1 MCYKACFHNGGHG
14 RKKTDTLLYSHARI
28 RTEKGRNPYENS
40 RRKNKERRKRSKS
53 EGQPDRLRNTNHRAL
68 KSADS
73 ANTGEKL
80 QARKCREEKNHFL
93 TSRRLFGNT
102 INFKNQYLHP
112 DKSKK
117 HLLYPSSYTYS
128 NPQIKDNLFYLKKKN
143 FQ

>member
-1 MCYKACFHNGGHG
+1 
-14 RKKTDTLLYSHARI
+14 
-28 RTEKGRNPYENS
+28 
-40 RRKNKERRKRSKS
+40 
-53 EGQPDRLRNTNHRAL
+53 AL

-112 DKSKK
+112 NKSKK

>member
-1 MCYKACFHNGGHG
+1 
-14 RKKTDTLLYSHARI
+14 
-28 RTEKGRNPYENS
+28 NS
-40 RRKNKERRKRSKS
+40 RRKTRKDGKEASPKKNRTGYETQTTELSKMLTLQTLGKNFRRK
-53 EGQPDRLRNTNHRAL
+53 NA
-68 KSADS
+68 
-73 ANTGEKL
+73 EK
-80 QARKCREEKNHFL
+80 KKNHFL

-128 NPQIKDNLFYLKKKN
+128 NPQIKDNLFYLKKKS